1 MEQDFEG
8 KIYIGTIALER
19 NRWGGGRVPTYLVSE
34 WLGRFSQAGFDGMEL
49 WENHAALRD
58 EPELAALAAGPVP
71 VSVFN
76 SYTGFDDDAAETRAR
91 AAELATRFDAAGVK
105 FNLGHEPHRRD
116 AYVRNAVAWAERMP
130 AHTRMLCE
138 CHGGTIMEDP
148 DVAREVYAEWP
159 GPRWQAIV
167 HPFGGHPVEELH
179 RWFETL
185 GSDIITHAHVA
196 IAGEGEERREYL
208 KQGMEVLRKHSY
220 RGSYTIEFTLG
231 TGAPDEEIEA
241 MFTNALADLALLRK
255 ELCQ

>member
-1 MEQDFEG
+1 MQQDFRD

-19 NRWGGGRVPTYLVSE
+19 NRWGNGRVPTYLVSE
-34 WLGRFSQAGFDGMEL
+34 WAERFRQAGFDGMEL
-49 WENHAALRD
+49 WENHAAMRD
-58 EPELAALAAGPVP
+58 EPELAAIQAGPVP

-76 SYTGFDDDAAETRAR
+76 SYTGFDDDASETRAR

-105 FNLGHEPHRRD
+105 FNLGHEPHRLA
-116 AYVRNAVAWAERMP
+116 AYVRNAVAWSELMP
-130 AHTRMLCE
+130 AQTRMLCE

-148 DVAREVYAEWP
+148 DVARKVYNQWN

-167 HPFGGHPVEELH
+167 HPFSGHPIEDLR
-179 RWFETL
+179 RWFDTL
-185 GSDIITHAHVA
+185 GSDIVTHAHVA
-196 IAGEGEERREYL
+196 IAGEGDERRECL
-208 KQGMEVLRKHSY
+208 AQGMEVLREYGY

-231 TGAPDEEIEA
+231 TGAPDEEIET